1 MERLAQGCSARPRK
15 STTRK
20 RDSKAER
27 DDGSGVCF
35 FCVWCFWGIFFEDT
49 NIFGICLMCFCFCA
63 FFGSLIVVFGSFVK
77 EVATVRWGL

>member
-1 MERLAQGCSARPRK
+1 MPGRERAPP
-15 STTRK
+15 
-20 RDSKAER
+20 
-27 DDGSGVCF
+27 GSGTPRRRGTMARVFVF
-35 FCVWCFWGIFFEDT
+35 FVFGVFGVVFFEDT